1 MGEMKY
7 SFQRYELKYLLRE
20 DQYRE
25 MMEGCSC
32 RLEPDGFGNS
42 TICNVY
48 YDTSDHRLIRHSL
61 EKPVYKEKLRL
72 RSYGSTKR
80 EDQVFLELKK
90 KYQGVVYKRRIS
102 LRASEAEGYFARG
115 HSLPTTSQI
124 SREIDYVRR
133 LYEPLLPAMY
143 LSYDRAAFF
152 SKEDQQLRLTFDRNI
167 RFRETDLSLGIP
179 PYGTALLEEGLLLLE
194 VKTAGR
200 LPLWLT
206 GLLSELQLAP
216 TSYSKYGA
224 AYQRSCQEKEL
235 GGVSYA
241 S

>member
-1 MGEMKY
+1 MGEMND

-20 DQYRE
+20 EQYRE
-25 MMEGCSC
+25 MMAGLSSQ
-32 RLEPDGFGNS
+32 LEPDGFGNS

-48 YDTSDHRLIRHSL
+48 YDTPDHRLIRHSL

-72 RSYGSTKR
+72 RSYGCAKR

-102 LRASEAEGYFARG
+102 LRASEAEGYFAG
-115 HSLPTTSQI
+115 GQSLPTGSQI

-167 RFRETDLSLGIP
+167 RFRETNLSLGIP
-179 PYGTALLEEGLLLLE
+179 PYGTALLQEGMLLLE
-194 VKTAGR
+194 IKTPGG

-216 TSYSKYGA
+216 TGYSKYGA
-224 AYQRSCQEKEL
+224 AYQKSCQEKEF